1 MQLKGLLYLLYY
13 LLYFCRFDF
22 FFFKDYYTQKLPLSY
37 ERKWIVQYNNMQF
50 NL

>member
-1 MQLKGLLYLLYY
+1 MQMKGLLCLLYY
-13 LLYFCRFDF
+13 LLYFYRFDF
-22 FFFKDYYTQKLPLSY
+22 FFKDYNTQKLPLSY